1 MAHIRSTPERSGA
14 QSKGERQPRPG
25 RPPSRAGPLRP
36 PSGAP
41 FQVPRATP
49 AAACSSGQRV
59 IAFTMQ
65 PELRLPRLSWLGHTM
80 AMRKVDLAHLV
91 ILTDSELIVIRDDPS
106 SLGQLRRHPLR
117 RRLGLPALSRV
128 CEASLTSAPPAR
140 PCSCACPAT
149 SASKCSSP
157 RQPQRSGAPVR
168 LHPGR
173 LPAR

>member
-1 MAHIRSTPERSGA
+1 
-14 QSKGERQPRPG
+14 
-25 RPPSRAGPLRP
+25 
-36 PSGAP
+36 
-41 FQVPRATP
+41 
-49 AAACSSGQRV
+49 
-59 IAFTMQ
+59 
-65 PELRLPRLSWLGHTM
+65 M

-106 SLGQLRRHPLR
+106 SPASCDDTHYG
-117 RRLGLPALSRV
+117 GVWDYLPLSRV
-128 CEASLTSAPPAR
+128 CEASLDERPTGPA
-140 PCSCACPAT
+140 CSCACPAT